1 MQLSNVRQS
10 LLILAGV
17 ILGIMVGVNIRPD
30 RAAEPLP
37 HSSLTGKS
45 VVGAGL
51 SNEASSPGTGT
62 TVNSLVLP
70 LVANTSQKIERW
82 NLISRE
88 GWITLVDRDTG
99 AMNPALASLM
109 ELSPPM
115 QSAITAKIERMME
128 LNTKLECQR
137 AYVCVSANGD
147 EEIIVPPA
155 KGDEVLKLFSA
166 SLGELGLEKETA
178 DFLTERALRDPNLG
192 LLNTP
197 IKLGIQIDG
206 NSSTK
211 LTTYGKVVGSTTLA
225 EIMEAKAPDF
235 AGRSPIVEITMQGA
249 LDAAAEK
256 RFSHLWKMAA
266 TLPRKPAP
274 IPTGS
279 SVLHPGLE

>member
-1 MQLSNVRQS
+1 MPLSNVRQS

-45 VVGAGL
+45 VVGARMKKEGF
-51 SNEASSPGTGT
+51 SPGPGT
-62 TVNSLVLP
+62 PVGGPDAPS
-70 LVANTSQKIERW
+70 VAKTSQKLERW
-82 NLISRE
+82 KLVTRD
-88 GWITLVDRDTG
+88 GWITLVDPQTG
-99 AMNPALASLM
+99 AINPALAALM
-109 ELSPPM
+109 ELDPAM
-115 QSAITAKIERMME
+115 QSAITEKIESMLE
-128 LNTKLECQR
+128 ENAKLEGRR
-137 AYVCVSANGD
+137 AYVSVSANGD
-147 EEIIVPPA
+147 EEIVVPPSQNNDA
-155 KGDEVLKLFSA
+155 LNFFNA

-197 IKLGIQIDG
+197 IKLGIQLDG

-211 LTTYGKVVGSTTLA
+211 LTTYGKVAGRTTLA

-256 RFSHLWKMAA
+256 RFSHLWKLAA